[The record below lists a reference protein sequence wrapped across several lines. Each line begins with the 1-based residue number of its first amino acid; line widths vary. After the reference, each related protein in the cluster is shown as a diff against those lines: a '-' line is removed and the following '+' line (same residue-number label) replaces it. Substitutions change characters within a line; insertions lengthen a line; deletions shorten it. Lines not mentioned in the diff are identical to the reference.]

1 MFVFIYW
8 FHLFMDIFLPILK
21 GLSKTFFSQSYELFE
36 KYAARQ
42 WGITAVARVQID
54 LDCVLVFVRGKVKIN
69 LDGVARGRIGGCFV
83 VFLVFINEV
92 NILISRASTGKK
104 HKKDGNYRS
113 LTR

>member
-1 MFVFIYW
+1 MTWAIVF
-8 FHLFMDIFLPILK
+8 
-21 GLSKTFFSQSYELFE
+21 G
-36 KYAARQ
+36 
-42 WGITAVARVQID
+42 VQID
-54 LDCVLVFVRGKVKIN
+54 LDRVFVFVRGKVKIN

-104 HKKDGNYRS
+104 RKKDGNYRS

>member
-1 MFVFIYW
+1 M
-8 FHLFMDIFLPILK
+8 
-21 GLSKTFFSQSYELFE
+21 T
-36 KYAARQ
+36 
-42 WGITAVARVQID
+42 WGVVAGVQID
-54 LDCVLVFVRGKVKIN
+54 LDRVFVVVRIESKSY

>member
-1 MFVFIYW
+1 MTWAIVS
-8 FHLFMDIFLPILK
+8 
-21 GLSKTFFSQSYELFE
+21 G
-36 KYAARQ
+36 
-42 WGITAVARVQID
+42 VQID
-54 LDCVLVFVRGKVKIN
+54 LDRVFVFVRGKVKIN